1 MNDKDWK
8 AFRGYLNGVFE
19 QYGKPALTDAGA
31 RIMFEN
37 LRDMPLEMVLNGL
50 NLHVRMNRYIPPN
63 AASVRE
69 LVGNELAI
77 KALEKARA
85 ATKLANSDA
94 SMRFSDPLIHIAIE
108 RCGGWTAF
116 YFLSQ
121 AEKREQFLPA
131 YAEAFRKR
139 TEIIGAPDH
148 VAGDWEKRGG
158 YLLHPWTPEKIIDVD
173 AELAKREEQKR
184 LTA

>member
-69 LVGNELAI
+69 LVGDELAV

-108 RCGGWTAF
+108 RCGGWTTF
-116 YFLSQ
+116 YFLTQ

-139 TEIIGAPDH
+139 VDIDNAPDH
-148 VAGDWEKRGG
+148 AAGDWERRGG
-158 YLLHPWTPEKIIDVD
+158 YLHPWTPEKIIDVD

>member
-1 MNDKDWK
+1 MIDKDWK

-69 LVGNELAI
+69 LVGDELAM

-139 TEIIGAPDH
+139 VDIGNAPDH
-148 VAGDWEKRGG
+148 AAGDWEKRGS
-158 YLLHPWTPEKIIDVD
+158 YLHPWTPEKIIDVD

>member
-1 MNDKDWK
+1 MENSDWK
-8 AFRGYLNGVFE
+8 AFRGYLDGVFE

-69 LVGNELAI
+69 LVGNELAV
-77 KALEKARA
+77 KALEKAQA
-85 ATKLANSDA
+85 ATAIVASDM
-94 SMRFSDPLIHIAIE
+94 SVRFSDPLIHVTIE
-108 RCGGWTAF
+108 RLGGWTAF
-116 YFLSQ
+116 YFLTQ

-131 YAEAFRKR
+131 YAEAFRKLVDL
-139 TEIIGAPDH
+139 GNAPDH
-148 VAGDWEKRGG
+148 TAGDWEKRGG
-158 YLLHPWTPEKIIDVD
+158 YLHPWTPDEIVDVD
-173 AELAKREEQKR
+173 AELAKREDQKR

>member
-1 MNDKDWK
+1 MERTDWTT
-8 AFRGYLNGVFE
+8 FREYLDAVFE

-37 LRDMPLEMVLNGL
+37 LRDMPLETVLNGL

-69 LVGNELAI
+69 LVGNELAV
-77 KALEKARA
+77 KALDKVQTASKFIA
-85 ATKLANSDA
+85 SDA
-94 SMRFSDPLIHIAIE
+94 SVRFNDHLIHVTIE

-116 YFLSQ
+116 YFLTQ

-139 TEIIGAPDH
+139 VDIGNAPNH
-148 VAGDWEKRGG
+148 AAGDWEKRGG
-158 YLLHPWTPEKIIDVD
+158 YLHPWTPEKIIDVD

>member
-1 MNDKDWK
+1 MENKDWK

-63 AASVRE
+63 VASVRE
-69 LVGNELAI
+69 LIGEGLAV
-77 KALEKARA
+77 KALEKAQA
-85 ATKLANSDA
+85 ATAIVASDM
-94 SMRFSDPLIHIAIE
+94 SVRFNDPLIHVTIE
-108 RCGGWTAF
+108 RLGGWTAF
-116 YFLSQ
+116 YFLAQ
-121 AEKREQFLPA
+121 AEKREQFLPV

-139 TEIIGAPDH
+139 VDIDNAPDH
-148 VAGDWEKRGG
+148 AAGDWEKRGG
-158 YLLHPWTPEKIIDVD
+158 YLHPWTPEKIIDVD

>member
-1 MNDKDWK
+1 MENRDWK
-8 AFRGYLNGVFE
+8 AFRGYLDGVFE

-37 LRDMPLEMVLNGL
+37 LRDMPLDMVLNGL

-69 LVGNELAI
+69 LVGNELAV

-108 RCGGWTAF
+108 RCGGWAKF
-116 YFLSQ
+116 YFLTQ
-121 AEKREQFLPA
+121 AESREQFLPA
-131 YAEAFRKR
+131 YADAFRKR

-148 VAGDWEKRGG
+148 VAGDHEKHGS
-158 YLLHPWTPEKIIDVD
+158 YLYPWTPEKIIDVD

>member
-1 MNDKDWK
+1 MENRDWK
-8 AFRGYLNGVFE
+8 AFRGYLDGVFE

-69 LVGNELAI
+69 LIGDELAA
-77 KALEKARA
+77 KALEKVQA
-85 ATKLANSDA
+85 AAKFIASDA
-94 SMRFSDPLIHIAIE
+94 SVRFSDPLIHIAIE
-108 RCGGWTAF
+108 RLGGWTAF
-116 YFLSQ
+116 YFLAQ
-121 AEKREQFLPA
+121 IEKREQFLPA
-131 YAEAFRKR
+131 YAESFRKR
-139 TEIIGAPDH
+139 VDIGNAPDH
-148 VAGDWEKRGG
+148 AAGDWEKRGG
-158 YLLHPWTPEKIIDVD
+158 YLEPWTPEEIIDVD

>member
-1 MNDKDWK
+1 MENRDWK
-8 AFRGYLNGVFE
+8 AFRGYLDGVFE

-69 LVGNELAI
+69 LGGDELSV
-77 KALEKARA
+77 KALEKAQA
-85 ATKLANSDA
+85 ATAIVASDM
-94 SMRFSDPLIHIAIE
+94 SVRFSDPLIHVTIE

-116 YFLSQ
+116 YFMAQ
-121 AEKREQFLPA
+121 
-131 YAEAFRKR
+131 
-139 TEIIGAPDH
+139 T
-148 VAGDWEKRGG
+148 
-158 YLLHPWTPEKIIDVD
+158 
-173 AELAKREEQKR
+173 
-184 LTA
+184 